1 MSALSTEQV
10 NVFRFYM
17 FVFFSVVTQFAHVTC
32 HDAGSD
38 VTKKHTVQQ
47 RRIGMNSENTD
58 QTQEITVLRQQLLHI
73 CFTGKYGGFEKV
85 ERQTERQS
93 IGKEI

>member
-1 MSALSTEQV
+1 MSALSTKQV

-38 VTKKHTVQQ
+38 VTKTHSPTKQTRHEHLEHRSNTGDNCPEAAALAHTLSVY
-47 RRIGMNSENTD
+47 R
-58 QTQEITVLRQQLLHI
+58 
-73 CFTGKYGGFEKV
+73 
-85 ERQTERQS
+85 
-93 IGKEI
+93 